1 MAIDRVALEFE
12 VFVVFEIFV
21 DFATERFGCGFIWM
35 GLGIEFDVALGAQI
49 HDGIADAAVAEVDAA
64 DAPAASLEVAPLR
77 ARVNHQF
84 FDSIA
89 AFFAAFS
96 SELLRFLNDRQ
107 FIPFILLK
115 TKNRRSHARRTSVRC
130 YTIFGAFAIK
140 ELQTALVAAPHA
152 LFLW

>member
-64 DAPAASLEVAPLR
+64 DGVCSDSEIASAHQIKDSPKSLER
-77 ARVNHQF
+77 W
-84 FDSIA
+84 
-89 AFFAAFS
+89 
-96 SELLRFLNDRQ
+96 RQ
-107 FIPFILLK
+107 ASP
-115 TKNRRSHARRTSVRC
+115 
-130 YTIFGAFAIK
+130 
-140 ELQTALVAAPHA
+140 
-152 LFLW
+152 